1 MIHAILSAITCA
13 ILIVCG
19 LNWTSCFWPAA
30 FYLGRE
36 IAQSE
41 YRYIQSHGGKRA
53 NCPWYCGF
61 LPEAWTVK
69 SVVDCVLPWI
79 SCVVMA
85 IMCIFVRGW

>member
-19 LNWTSCFWPAA
+19 LNWAACFWPAA
-30 FYLGRE
+30 FYFGRE

-41 YRYIQSHGGKRA
+41 YRYIKAHGGKRV

-61 LPEAWTVK
+61 LPEAWTAK

-79 SCVVMA
+79 VCVVA
-85 IMCIFVRGW
+85 AVVCVFVRGW